1 MWNGFQSYLDA
12 NANDVTWAMT
22 IATAFEEAGTDE
34 GLSAVADSAL
44 GAALEAA
51 GVALTRDG
59 LTIEPAQVQGMPLTS
74 GFSDDPVNVAT
85 GGFVEVEEDLAFT
98 GGAASLGW
106 SRCYNSTDRSDDDA
120 PEAAAGASAA
130 GGAGAFGPGW
140 SSWCEA
146 RLSFGQEGEARWRHE
161 DGRLSIFPR
170 LGRGWDRADGESL
183 WLTAVGASVAPAAAA
198 APSADAAPGEAPPA
212 AAAQA
217 ESAPSAGTASSDQ
230 SGQSAAYEITDS
242 SGGSWLFDGVGRP
255 LAVRRGPGTGVRLTW
270 AGARL
275 TRLSHERGRWLELV
289 WDETA
294 GRVVRVGASDG
305 RAVSYD
311 YDAHGRLVGSRGG
324 DDGGRPG
331 GVLRSAWRGRCG
343 VCRRPRRF
351 LPPAARA
358 GGEAFARR
366 TDWLGL
372 APSGAGLYRL
382 DCIVLWIAEGVRPV
396 VQSVRS
402 GPRPTRS
409 RCRPARAAA
418 RLRR

>member
-34 GLSAVADSAL
+34 GLSTVADSAL

-106 SRCYNSTDRSDDDA
+106 SRCYNSTDRGDDA

-130 GGAGAFGPGW
+130 GGASAFGPGW

-183 WLTAVGASVAPAAAA
+183 WLTAVGAST
-198 APSADAAPGEAPPA
+198 
-212 AAAQA
+212 
-217 ESAPSAGTASSDQ
+217 APSAGTASSDQ
-230 SGQSAAYEITDS
+230 SDQSAAYEITDS

-311 YDAHGRLVGSRGG
+311 YDAHGRLIGSRGG
-324 DDGGRPG
+324 DDGGRRYGWDEDSGLLARVADADGVVRG
-331 GVLRSAWRGRCG
+331 GQHL
-343 VCRRPRRF
+343 
-351 LPPAARA
+351 
-358 GGEAFARR
+358 
-366 TDWLGL
+366 
-372 APSGAGLYRL
+372 
-382 DCIVLWIAEGVRPV
+382 
-396 VQSVRS
+396 
-402 GPRPTRS
+402 
-409 RCRPARAAA
+409 
-418 RLRR
+418 